1 MANLSN
7 WQDSLDEGLVNRLH
21 RPLRQPRMM
30 KMAMGQRII
39 NRCDRF
45 LNRLPLLG
53 QQMQRWGN
61 TNTLSSESMPIV
73 YAQPVKLAKEQA
85 VENRV
90 HNLPTV
96 SQVEPSAN
104 IIQRKLDFSQSLPT
118 RAVNN
123 TIPVQNITELSS
135 SDFADETTQSLTLE
149 TQINKTSISSSEVP
163 VVSAKSIAKQLPK
176 IAEMTL
182 GYSTDSQASLP
193 NSAEPNFNHP
203 SQTIVDATSIFSPKI
218 PVVSAQPIAEQLPK
232 TTETALADLT
242 DLQASLPN
250 NAESNFNQPSQLI
263 VDSPSV
269 FSSEIPVVSPQHITE
284 QLPHIGEMTLGDLT
298 DSQIFPPN
306 NAEFNLNHPSQPI
319 IDTTSVFSPKIPVV
333 SPQSITEQLPRTAE
347 MPSSQ
352 EFTSLPDTKLPL
364 IQAKLQNYSRPQV
377 SLPIVNNLNNLADQQ
392 QTQTDNLSST
402 KHENLISQIS
412 SKTLPIVTA
421 QPINPQVNLTKQE
434 ISFALNSPASQN
446 KPVPTLDT
454 QPVAISTPQINHKQ
468 NTFPLPLPLV
478 SVSSASNLSLKA
490 QSLPLPGAKNTPSS
504 KSNSQQSHLS
514 NRNSISN
521 TDSSSPPITFANP
534 VSPIETS
541 VSPIATQSNIDVDAI
556 ASQVERKLMR
566 RLVIESERRG
576 KNRWH

>member
-1 MANLSN
+1 MANSSN

-21 RPLRQPRMM
+21 RPLRQPGMM

-45 LNRLPLLG
+45 LNRLPLLN
-53 QQMQRWGN
+53 QQMRRWGN

-73 YAQPVKLAKEQA
+73 YAQPVSLAQEQQ

-104 IIQRKLDFSQSLPT
+104 IIQRKLDSSQFLPT

-135 SDFADETTQSLTLE
+135 SHSADEATQSLTLK
-149 TQINKTSISSSEVP
+149 TQIDKTSISSSEVP
-163 VVSAKSIAKQLPK
+163 VVSPKSIDEHLPK
-176 IAEMTL
+176 TAEMTL
-182 GYSTDSQASLP
+182 ADLTDSQISLP
-193 NSAEPNFNHP
+193 NSVESNFNHL
-203 SQTIVDATSIFSPKI
+203 SQPIVDTPSIFSPKI
-218 PVVSAQPIAEQLPK
+218 PVVSPQPITEQLPK
-232 TTETALADLT
+232 TADLT
-242 DLQASLPN
+242 DLQTSLPN
-250 NAESNFNQPSQLI
+250 STESNLNHPSQSI
-263 VDSPSV
+263 VDSTSV
-269 FSSEIPVVSPQHITE
+269 FSSEIPVVSPQPIAE
-284 QLPHIGEMTLGDLT
+284 QFPHIGEMTLGDLT
-298 DSQIFPPN
+298 DSQTFPLN
-306 NAEFNLNHPSQPI
+306 NAESNLNHPSQPI
-319 IDTTSVFSPKIPVV
+319 VDANSIFSSEIPVV

-347 MPSSQ
+347 MLSSQ

-364 IQAKLQNYSRPQV
+364 IQAKFQNYSRPQG
-377 SLPIVNNLNNLADQQ
+377 SLSIVNDLNNLAGQQ
-392 QTQTDNLSST
+392 QAQADNLSST

-412 SKTLPIVTA
+412 SKKLPIVTA
-421 QPINPQVNLTKQE
+421 QPISPQVNLTKQK
-434 ISFALNSPASQN
+434 ISFAINSPTSQN
-446 KPVPTLDT
+446 KPVSALDT
-454 QPVAISTPQINHKQ
+454 QPVTISTSQINHKQ
-468 NTFPLPLPLV
+468 NTSPLPLV
-478 SVSSASNLSLKA
+478 SVSSASNPSLKP
-490 QSLPLPGAKNTPSS
+490 QSLPLPGAKTTPSS
-504 KSNSQQSHLS
+504 KSNSHQANIS

-521 TDSSSPPITFANP
+521 TDSPPITFSSP